1 MRRRLER
8 TYITRKHAQ
17 TVPPEDGHVPLDVN
31 QPTDTVQVES
41 QSQST
46 RTAVIGIAILC
57 SLVVFFLVTY
67 FLFRYFRKTY
77 AEPPPWLPKFLKKRW
92 KKWPSAPTASTAYSR
107 ARLEDIDGPP
117 QSGVDRTTSVRSIM
131 TLPEYRAI
139 ANPDKERTIARE
151 GERGGM
157 DIVVESPETQD
168 EEEARR
174 EQHMQTLYEIRVA
187 RTADREERRARRE
200 ARRRGERLPSNSS
213 VARLRTPSG
222 SAPPQTLG
230 GGVSSLL
237 NVEAGDSPRSSTPAI
252 SSRVQEVLA
261 SRSAS
266 TLAALIAEPKA
277 RLPQVTYADIGVAR
291 PDGSRVRESS
301 ASSDQRVLLGDAAT
315 MGNSHS
321 RQNSSGSIN
330 TIPYNHSHARS
341 ASALSSM
348 TSATANLNTSTPSIA
363 RTTRRGSSD
372 SFQFV
377 QLHGH
382 RRQSSDLT
390 DMRTDPPEY
399 DRLQFEEA
407 PPYESPVGT
416 RLELPPL
423 TPAGTRRS
431 SRGPSSN
438 ITSRN
443 TVAGGQ
449 GYPMPYGNGGI

>member
-1 MRRRLER
+1 
-8 TYITRKHAQ
+8 
-17 TVPPEDGHVPLDVN
+17 
-31 QPTDTVQVES
+31 
-41 QSQST
+41 
-46 RTAVIGIAILC
+46 
-57 SLVVFFLVTY
+57 
-67 FLFRYFRKTY
+67 
-77 AEPPPWLPKFLKKRW
+77 
-92 KKWPSAPTASTAYSR
+92 
-107 ARLEDIDGPP
+107 
-117 QSGVDRTTSVRSIM
+117 M

-157 DIVVESPETQD
+157 DVVIEFPETQD

-174 EQHMQTLYEIRVA
+174 EQHMQTLYEIRLA

-213 VARLRTPSG
+213 VASTAAGRLRTPSG

-252 SSRVQEVLA
+252 SSRVQDVLA

-266 TLAALIAEPKA
+266 SLAALIAEPEA

-291 PDGSRVRESS
+291 PDGSRVRGDSVG
-301 ASSDQRVLLGDAAT
+301 SDRRVLLGDAAA

-330 TIPYNHSHARS
+330 TIPYNHGHARS
-341 ASALSSM
+341 TSALSTM
-348 TSATANLNTSTPSIA
+348 TYTTANPNASTPSIA

-372 SFQFV
+372 SFQLV
-377 QLHGH
+377 QVHGH
-382 RRQSSDLT
+382 QRQSSDLT
-390 DMRTDPPEY
+390 DMRMNPPEY

-407 PPYESPVGT
+407 PPYESPAGA

-423 TPAGTRRS
+423 TPVVPRGS
-431 SRGPSSN
+431 SLGPSGDL
-438 ITSRN
+438 TSPN
-443 TVAGGQ
+443 TVAEGHR
-449 GYPMPYGNGGI
+449 YPLRYGNGGI